1 MAIAISADSFAK
13 IAAAGGPIVKGMD
26 FQSPPRSDALAV
38 PVLIGLGVTEL
49 SVSVP
54 AIPAIKAQVK
64 RLSLLECQQ
73 LAREVLLLDS
83 AQDVRARLAEFAEQS
98 I

>member
-1 MAIAISADSFAK
+1 C
-13 IAAAGGPIVKGMD
+13 GGLASEP
-26 FQSPPRSDALAV
+26 LAV

-64 RLSLLECQQ
+64 RLSLTACQQ
-73 LAREVLLLDS
+73 LAREVLLLGS
-83 AQDVRARLAEFAEQS
+83 AREVRARLAAFAALVETTT
-98 I
+98 